1 MLTQSV
7 APGFALCAK
16 RESIE
21 GRISASRIPYAR
33 LFQEVRTQDRG
44 RISAMQNTVCRP
56 APRSHVWDAFLQRRI
71 PHAHAP
77 DHAKRGRISALAEY
91 RMPKRGRSRGRISAG
106 QNTVCL
112 LRAWT
117 ALDRADAFPQLA
129 EYRMPVATVHTRDD
143 DAFPLAEYRMIAPR
157 NPSRTEHT

>member
-21 GRISASRIPYAR
+21 GRISARRIPYAR
-33 LFQEVRTQDRG
+33 LFYKVRALDRG

-106 QNTVCL
+106 QNTACL
-112 LRAWT
+112 LRART
-117 ALDRADAFPQLA
+117 CFGRRSTHFRHKRNTVCLSYLSTHG
-129 EYRMPVATVHTRDD
+129 ATTHFR
-143 DAFPLAEYRMIAPR
+143 LR
-157 NPSRTEHT
+157 NTV